1 MRDYYARLFRYTEWA
16 DRRVL
21 AALRANP
28 AAGPDALP
36 LFAHVLAGEH
46 VWLSRLNGV
55 ATRIEVWPQLALDE
69 CEAVIAEN
77 AAGYAAVVAATA
89 DFGATVHYRTLAGV
103 EYDTAVGD
111 ILTHVVT
118 HGGYHRGQV
127 AKAIARAGGTAANT
141 DFMVFVR
148 EGL

>member
-28 AAGPDALP
+28 PAQPDALP

-46 VWLSRLNGV
+46 VWLSRIRGV
-55 ATRIEVWPQLALDE
+55 EHRIDVWPQLTPDQ
-69 CEAVIAEN
+69 CEPVIAEN
-77 AAGYAAVVAATA
+77 AAGYAAVVAAAA
-89 DFGATVHYRTLAGV
+89 DFAATVHYRTLAGV
-103 EYDTAVGD
+103 EYDTPLGD
-111 ILTHVVT
+111 ILTHIIT
-118 HGGYHRGQV
+118 HGGYHRGQ
-127 AKAIARAGGTAANT
+127 IARVIGRSGGTGANT
-141 DFMVFVR
+141 DFITFVR